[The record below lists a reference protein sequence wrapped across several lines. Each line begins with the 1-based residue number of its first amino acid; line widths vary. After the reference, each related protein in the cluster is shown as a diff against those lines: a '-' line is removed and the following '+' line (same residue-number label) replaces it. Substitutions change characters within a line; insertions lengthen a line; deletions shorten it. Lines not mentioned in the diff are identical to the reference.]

1 MLYPTS
7 SQRSVFKFN
16 VDILVQGESNVAALE
31 ALLQLLHQHP
41 DVLDARVQSGNE
53 LGSLLELAEAMQQRN
68 IKQSPLGKLAVHA
81 AQSSSAAADHRVD
94 HSSPI
99 TNNKRNAGAQSP
111 ALAANVNK
119 PARTAATEYTKPSQQ
134 QSNDARLQDV
144 ENQLRSYIEQN
155 RLLRLRINKGKGIT
169 LNLPCR
175 ILNYDA
181 SNQLLN
187 VYHVDEKQVYAF
199 NLNEIE
205 DMQP

>member
-81 AQSSSAAADHRVD
+81 AADHRVD
-94 HSSPI
+94 HSSPR

-111 ALAANVNK
+111 ALVANVNK

-144 ENQLRSYIEQN
+144 ENQLKSYIEQN